1 MADVGARGSYYR
13 ARIAEHVSTTW
24 KMSEPPTIRTSKMF
38 KKTDPDSRAGE
49 ARTKNRTSSPTSV
62 IRNQD
67 PTPIGPSIHISGHI
81 RANEDLVVYGHIEGT
96 INLGEGLLMV
106 TREGRVDADVKAR
119 VINVEGRA
127 EGDLQAT
134 DQIIV
139 RRTGRVRGSIT
150 APRIAL
156 DFGCTVSG
164 SIDTG
169 AAEESAPATRD
180 DKIADFKSA
189 ISSAGDRS
197 AGPAMGKSSPR

>member
-1 MADVGARGSYYR
+1 
-13 ARIAEHVSTTW
+13 
-24 KMSEPPTIRTSKMF
+24 MF
-38 KKTDPDSRAGE
+38 KNTDTKSRACE
-49 ARTKNRTSSPTSV
+49 ARPAISAPSPASIV
-62 IRNQD
+62 RNQE

-81 RANEDLVVYGHIEGT
+81 RGNEDLVVHGHIEGT

-106 TREGRVDADVKAR
+106 TKEGQVDADVTAR
-119 VINVEGRA
+119 VVNVEGRV

-139 RRTGRVRGSIT
+139 RRSGRVRGSIT

-164 SIDTG
+164 SIDTDV
-169 AAEESAPATRD
+169 AEESASTARD

-189 ISSAGDRS
+189 ISSTGDRS
-197 AGPAMGKSSPR
+197 AKSAMGKSSPR